1 MALDKT
7 NVIDRLRRLADERA
21 HDALHDPLTG
31 LPNRRAFNKAVEI
44 AMERGATA
52 AVLLLDLDDFKDV
65 NDTLGH
71 TAGDRLLT
79 VTGQRLVA
87 PEWTLGTD
95 STAEAS
101 IGTQTRLVA
110 RLGGDEFAVLLPG
123 MNAEAASA
131 HARELH
137 DRLCAPVPLLNVELT
152 TSASIGVTE
161 FFGTSHSADEVLAQ
175 ADLAMYAAK
184 AARCG
189 VQAYRPEDGHSTAR
203 RLALAADLKVALR
216 EDTLGLF

>member
-21 HDALHDPLTG
+21 HDALHDALTG
-31 LPNRRAFNKAVEI
+31 LPNRHTFNKAVEI

-52 AVLLLDLDDFKDV
+52 AVLLLDLADFKDV

-79 VTGQRLVA
+79 VTGQRVVA
-87 PEWTLGTD
+87 PEWTPGTN
-95 STAEAS
+95 STAEAK
-101 IGTQTRLVA
+101 G
-110 RLGGDEFAVLLPG
+110 P
-123 MNAEAASA
+123 
-131 HARELH
+131 
-137 DRLCAPVPLLNVELT
+137 
-152 TSASIGVTE
+152 
-161 FFGTSHSADEVLAQ
+161 
-175 ADLAMYAAK
+175 
-184 AARCG
+184 RCG